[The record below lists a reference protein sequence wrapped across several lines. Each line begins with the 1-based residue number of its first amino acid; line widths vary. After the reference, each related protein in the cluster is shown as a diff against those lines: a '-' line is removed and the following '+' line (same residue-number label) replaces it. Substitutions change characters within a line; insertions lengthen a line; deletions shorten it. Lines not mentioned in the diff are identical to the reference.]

1 MYLYLYL
8 YLHADVSSLCRTET
22 QFAEQL
28 RASISNI
35 EHGVAK
41 D

>member
-1 MYLYLYL
+1 MQLLSR
-8 YLHADVSSLCRTET
+8 HAAKMHRKET

-28 RASISNI
+28 RASIFRTI